1 MFKITGKENGVI
13 WDTNKNK
20 PLIKFKKG
28 VAVTKDKEVAEQLK
42 TMGFIVE
49 NETEGN
55 QIEDKKNE
63 TEDNQLE
70 DEKNETEGNQRE
82 DQKNETKDNQIESE
96 KNEIK
101 DSQTNDKKK
110 RVRKNE

>member
-13 WDTNKNK
+13 WDTNNNK

-63 TEDNQLE
+63 TEDNQIE
-70 DEKNETEGNQRE
+70 DE
-82 DQKNETKDNQIESE
+82 KNETKDNQIEDE
-96 KNEIK
+96 KNEIQ

>member
-1 MFKITGKENGVI
+1 MFKIIGKENGVI
-13 WDTNKNK
+13 WDTINNK

-28 VAVTKDKEVAEQLK
+28 VAVIKDKEVAEQLK

-70 DEKNETEGNQRE
+70 DEKNETQG
-82 DQKNETKDNQIESE
+82 NQIESE
-96 KNEIK
+96 KNEIQ

>member
-13 WDTNKNK
+13 WDTNNNK

-42 TMGFIVE
+42 TMCFSVA
-49 NETEGN
+49 NEIQDN
-55 QIEDKKNE
+55 QIED
-63 TEDNQLE
+63 
-70 DEKNETEGNQRE
+70 EKT
-82 DQKNETKDNQIESE
+82 
-96 KNEIK
+96 EIK

>member
-1 MFKITGKENGVI
+1 MFKIIGKENGVI
-13 WDTNKNK
+13 LDTINNK

-70 DEKNETEGNQRE
+70 DEKNETQ
-82 DQKNETKDNQIESE
+82 DNQIESE
-96 KNEIK
+96 KNEIQ

>member
-1 MFKITGKENGVI
+1 MFKIIGKENGVI
-13 WDTNKNK
+13 WDTINNK

-63 TEDNQLE
+63 TQDNQIE
-70 DEKNETEGNQRE
+70 DEKNETQ
-82 DQKNETKDNQIESE
+82 DNQIESE
-96 KNEIK
+96 KNEIQ

>member
-1 MFKITGKENGVI
+1 MFKIIGKENGVI
-13 WDTNKNK
+13 WDTINNE

-49 NETEGN
+49 NEIQGN
-55 QIEDKKNE
+55 QIED
-63 TEDNQLE
+63 
-70 DEKNETEGNQRE
+70 
-82 DQKNETKDNQIESE
+82 E
-96 KNEIK
+96 KNEIQ

>member
-1 MFKITGKENGVI
+1 MFKIIGKENGVI
-13 WDTNKNK
+13 WDTINNK

-63 TEDNQLE
+63 TEDNQIE
-70 DEKNETEGNQRE
+70 DE
-82 DQKNETKDNQIESE
+82 KNETKDNQIEDE
-96 KNEIK
+96 KNEIQ

>member
-28 VAVTKDKEVAEQLK
+28 AAITKDKEVAEQLK

-49 NETEGN
+49 NETQGN
-55 QIEDKKNE
+55 QI
-63 TEDNQLE
+63 E
-70 DEKNETEGNQRE
+70 DEKNETQ
-82 DQKNETKDNQIESE
+82 DNQLEDE

-101 DSQTNDKKK
+101 DSQTNDKKEK
-110 RVRKNE
+110 SKKK

>member
-1 MFKITGKENGVI
+1 MFKIIGKENGVI
-13 WDTNKNK
+13 WDTINNK

-49 NETEGN
+49 NEIQGN
-55 QIEDKKNE
+55 QIED
-63 TEDNQLE
+63 
-70 DEKNETEGNQRE
+70 
-82 DQKNETKDNQIESE
+82 E
-96 KNEIK
+96 KNEIQ

>member
-13 WDTNKNK
+13 WDTNNNK

-49 NETEGN
+49 NEIQGK
-55 QIEDKKNE
+55 QI
-63 TEDNQLE
+63 E
-70 DEKNETEGNQRE
+70 DEKNEIQ
-82 DQKNETKDNQIESE
+82 
-96 KNEIK
+96 

>member
-1 MFKITGKENGVI
+1 MFKIIGKENGVI

-49 NETEGN
+49 NEIQGNQTEHDKNEAQGN
-55 QIEDKKNE
+55 QIED
-63 TEDNQLE
+63 D
-70 DEKNETEGNQRE
+70 
-82 DQKNETKDNQIESE
+82 KNETKDNQIEDE
-96 KNEIK
+96 KTEIK

>member
-1 MFKITGKENGVI
+1 MFKIIGKENGVI

-28 VAVTKDKEVAEQLK
+28 AAITKDKEVAEQLK

-49 NETEGN
+49 NETQGN
-55 QIEDKKNE
+55 QIED
-63 TEDNQLE
+63 
-70 DEKNETEGNQRE
+70 
-82 DQKNETKDNQIESE
+82 E

-101 DSQTNDKKK
+101 DSQTNDKKEK
-110 RVRKNE
+110 SKKK

>member
-1 MFKITGKENGVI
+1 MFKIIGKENGVI
-13 WDTNKNK
+13 WDTINNK

-49 NETEGN
+49 NEIQGNQTEDDKNEAQGN

-63 TEDNQLE
+63 TQDNQLE
-70 DEKNETEGNQRE
+70 DEKNEIQ
-82 DQKNETKDNQIESE
+82 
-96 KNEIK
+96 

>member
-1 MFKITGKENGVI
+1 MFKIIGKENGVI
-13 WDTNKNK
+13 WDTINNK

-49 NETEGN
+49 KETEGN

-63 TEDNQLE
+63 TQDNQIE
-70 DEKNETEGNQRE
+70 DEKNEIQ
-82 DQKNETKDNQIESE
+82 
-96 KNEIK
+96 
-101 DSQTNDKKK
+101 DSQTNDKKEK
-110 RVRKNE
+110 SKKNERASN

>member
-49 NETEGN
+49 NEIQGNQTEHDKNEAQGN
-55 QIEDKKNE
+55 QIED
-63 TEDNQLE
+63 D
-70 DEKNETEGNQRE
+70 
-82 DQKNETKDNQIESE
+82 KNETKDNQIEDE
-96 KNEIK
+96 KTEIK

>member
-1 MFKITGKENGVI
+1 MFKIIGKENGVI
-13 WDTNKNK
+13 WDTNNNK

-28 VAVTKDKEVAEQLK
+28 VAVTKDKGVAEQLK

-49 NETEGN
+49 KETEGN

-63 TEDNQLE
+63 TRDNQLE
-70 DEKNETEGNQRE
+70 DEKNETQ
-82 DQKNETKDNQIESE
+82 DNQIESE
-96 KNEIK
+96 KNEIQ

>member
-1 MFKITGKENGVI
+1 MFKIIGKENGVI
-13 WDTNKNK
+13 WDTNNNK

-28 VAVTKDKEVAEQLK
+28 VAVTKDKGVAEQLK

-49 NETEGN
+49 KETEGNQIEDKKNETEGN

-63 TEDNQLE
+63 TQDNQIE
-70 DEKNETEGNQRE
+70 DEKNEIQ
-82 DQKNETKDNQIESE
+82 DSQIEDE
-96 KNEIK
+96 KNEIQ